1 MSMSKNV
8 AHTSARGVEPY
19 DKCFGVGVHKK
30 LESGGFSPYPRI
42 ERIRE
47 MYKTSPLFLDSGRAL
62 AFTATYK
69 EYEAQPIVIK
79 KARALE
85 RYMKTCP
92 LNYVEG
98 ELLLLDDGSKNF
110 AAPVY
115 LENGTWIY
123 DELRDRPLDKRSYNP
138 FVYDDKTR
146 DEILSTEEY
155 WKGKSI
161 KDAFLAR
168 LPEDTAKGCASGRPD
183 EHFQPQ
189 HHGGYGRGAHH
200 AEL

>member
-62 AFTATYK
+62 AFTAAYK

-79 KARALE
+79 KA
-85 RYMKTCP
+85 
-92 LNYVEG
+92 
-98 ELLLLDDGSKNF
+98 
-110 AAPVY
+110 
-115 LENGTWIY
+115 
-123 DELRDRPLDKRSYNP
+123 
-138 FVYDDKTR
+138 
-146 DEILSTEEY
+146 
-155 WKGKSI
+155 
-161 KDAFLAR
+161 
-168 LPEDTAKGCASGRPD
+168 
-183 EHFQPQ
+183 
-189 HHGGYGRGAHH
+189 
-200 AEL
+200 

>member
-62 AFTATYK
+62 AFTAAYK

-98 ELLLLDDGSKNF
+98 ELLRWTTAPRTSRPRFIWKTARGSMTSCGTVRWTSAAIIPLSTTTKPETRSSAPRNTGRERASRTLSWPDCPRIPPR
-110 AAPVY
+110 AAP
-115 LENGTWIY
+115 
-123 DELRDRPLDKRSYNP
+123 
-138 FVYDDKTR
+138 
-146 DEILSTEEY
+146 
-155 WKGKSI
+155 
-161 KDAFLAR
+161 
-168 LPEDTAKGCASGRPD
+168 
-183 EHFQPQ
+183 PQ
-189 HHGGYGRGAHH
+189 AG
-200 AEL
+200 